1 MPHNFRLNLIA
12 INVASL
18 KTTNV
23 HSMPNTHEYI
33 RSKKKKNTMMYK
45 IDFKTAFPAINLEIN

>member
-33 RSKKKKNTMMYK
+33 RSKKKPTMMYK
-45 IDFKTAFPAINLEIN
+45 IDFKTAF

>member
-33 RSKKKKNTMMYK
+33 RSKKKKKYYDVQNW
-45 IDFKTAFPAINLEIN
+45 F